1 MTVQDLDPFRMQTRS
16 WLEANCPASMRTPMP
31 DDEIVW
37 GGRRASFKNPDAKLW
52 LERMAARGWTV
63 PTWPKEYGGGG
74 LPPHAARHPREG
86 LPRPGS
92 RPPPASSGSPM
103 ARPAGPHV

>member
-63 PTWPKEYGGGG
+63 PTWPKEYGGRG
-74 LPPHAARHPREG
+74 PSAAAGPSPREG
-86 LPRPGS
+86 L
-92 RPPPASSGSPM
+92 RPPHCRPPRESVRLC
-103 ARPAGPHV
+103 ARTP

>member
-52 LERMAARGWTV
+52 LERMAARGGTV

-74 LPPHAARHPREG
+74 LSACAAPIRQEGVRVPDCPPRRQG
-86 LPRPGS
+86 L
-92 RPPPASSGSPM
+92 
-103 ARPAGPHV
+103 